1 MLRSMTGF
9 GRGEYTG
16 RLKQVTVEI
25 KAVNNR
31 FGEVQIKLPYQ
42 YTSLEESARRFVLN
56 QVSRGR
62 IDVYIKLK
70 DTGQKSRELQVDK
83 DLAVTYHK
91 SLEELA
97 AIIGI
102 PCEVNVQ
109 QIAQFP
115 DVLALCEKDEELE
128 VIWQDIQPALQ
139 IAVSALLEM
148 REKEGQKLQED
159 LFARLH
165 ILQQIRDKISE
176 KSLRVVQNY
185 REKLNARIQE
195 LMIDDHIDEERLAL
209 EVALFADKCN
219 IDEELVRLSSHFL
232 QFTQNL
238 EEDIAVGRKL
248 DFLLQEINREVNTI
262 GSKANDLEIT
272 QAVVELKSELEKIR
286 EQVQNIE

>member
-9 GRGEYTG
+9 GRGEYIG
-16 RLKQVTVEI
+16 KLKQVTVEI

-42 YTSLEESARRFVLN
+42 YTSLEESVRRYILN

-62 IDVYIKLK
+62 IDVFIKLK
-70 DTGQKSRELQVDK
+70 DTSQRSRELQVDK

-91 SLEELA
+91 ALEELA

-115 DVLALCEKDEELE
+115 DVLSMCEMDEELE
-128 VIWQDIQPALQ
+128 AIWQDIQPALQ
-139 IAVSALLEM
+139 AAVSALLEM
-148 REKEGQKLQED
+148 REKEGQKLKED
-159 LFARLH
+159 LFARLQ
-165 ILQQIRDKISE
+165 ILQQIRGHISE
-176 KSLRVVQNY
+176 KSPRVVQNY
-185 REKLNARIQE
+185 REKLNIRLQE
-195 LMIDDHIDEERLAL
+195 LMVEDHIDEERLAL

-219 IDEELVRLSSHFL
+219 IDEELVRLNSHFL
-232 QFTQNL
+232 QFAQNL